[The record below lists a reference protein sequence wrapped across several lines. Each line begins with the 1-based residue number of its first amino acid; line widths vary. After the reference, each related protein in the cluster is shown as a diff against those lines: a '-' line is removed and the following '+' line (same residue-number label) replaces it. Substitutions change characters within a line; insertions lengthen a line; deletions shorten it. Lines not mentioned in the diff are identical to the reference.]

1 MTDCKQCGLPTQYER
16 GFPTEKDYIRM
27 RERLGELCEAGV
39 LESLGLDE
47 TPDCF
52 YHELYRCR
60 HCGYHW
66 RLSVPDQAYRGGL
79 KKIWRPLA

>member
-1 MTDCKQCGLPTQYER
+1 MIDCRQCGLPTQYEW
-16 GFPTEKDYIRM
+16 GFPAEDDYIRT
-27 RERLGELCEAGV
+27 RKRLSELCEAGV

-47 TPDCF
+47 TPDSF

-60 HCGYHW
+60 HCGYSW

-79 KKIWRPLA
+79 KKLGKLLA